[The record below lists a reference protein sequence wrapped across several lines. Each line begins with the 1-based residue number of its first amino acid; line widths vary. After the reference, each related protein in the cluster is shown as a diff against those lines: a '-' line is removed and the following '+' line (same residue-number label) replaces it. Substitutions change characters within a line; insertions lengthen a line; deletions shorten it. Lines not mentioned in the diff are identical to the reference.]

1 MRLAARWCLS
11 AAIGRLLTQT
21 RQKTAEAQRAYV
33 MDVLATTGWSRN
45 RLANAIDVRPSTLTR
60 FLNAPPREGRTLHAA
75 NVERIAEATGIAPPQ
90 AIPTQT
96 TPGRP
101 LRGFRDDGEPFKAI
115 GQSNLKRAIEALI
128 GNRPAVDAWTLR
140 TNALELHG
148 YLPGDLVIV
157 DLGRAAKPG
166 EVICAQV
173 YDWKGMKAET
183 VFRIYEP
190 PYLLA
195 ASNDPRFRKPIH
207 IDPEH
212 VTIKGVV
219 LPHRLRPEEP
229 AS

>member
-1 MRLAARWCLS
+1 
-11 AAIGRLLTQT
+11 
-21 RQKTAEAQRAYV
+21 

-75 NVERIAEATGIAPPQ
+75 NIERITEATGIAP
-90 AIPTQT
+90 
-96 TPGRP
+96 
-101 LRGFRDDGEPFKAI
+101 RGFRDDGEPFKAI

-128 GNRPAVDAWTLR
+128 GNRPAADAWTLR

-157 DLGRAAKPG
+157 DLSRAAKPG
-166 EVICAQV
+166 EVICAQI

-229 AS
+229 TS